1 MISAGNDIVDL
12 RSVNKKRT
20 ADPRFYSKFISP
32 AEEKIGHQ
40 SDLKILPFENHVWL
54 LWSVKESAYK
64 YLKRLQPELLF
75 APAKIQVNEIQYS
88 SQPAVGTDP
97 TGDILNE
104 QIYIGAVSCGVRTLY
119 FHSRV
124 NADCIATIVNG
135 TADFMN
141 TIHEVKK
148 ITSSDYKSQSTAVR
162 RFLLTKIATMFE
174 GEFTIEKSAGGYPV
188 LWRNGM
194 ASDLIASMAHDG
206 FYVSYSLNLDRV
218 VEYQSES
225 KLSPC

>member
-12 RSVNKKRT
+12 RFVNKKRT

-32 AEEKIGHQ
+32 AEEKLGHQ
-40 SDLKILPFENHVWL
+40 SNLKILPFENYVWL

-64 YLKRLQPELLF
+64 YLKRLQPDLLF
-75 APAKIQVNEIQYS
+75 APAKILVNEIQDN
-88 SQPAVGTDP
+88 SQPAVETNP
-97 TGDILNE
+97 TGDLLNE
-104 QIYIGAVSCGVRTLY
+104 QIYNVTVSCGAHTLY

-124 NADCIATIVNG
+124 NADWIATIVNG
-135 TADFMN
+135 TADFAN

-162 RFLLTKIATMFE
+162 RFLLAKIATVFE
-174 GEFTIEKSAGGYPV
+174 DEFTVEKSTDGYPV

-218 VEYQSES
+218 VEHQSES
-225 KLSPC
+225 KLSAC